1 MVQEDFAI
9 SPCGLYKSYF
19 LLLILVVNVVKL
31 QQKIYIYNHDTVASS
46 EKWLTNRGILST
58 TQTSQPPRRKIKYE
72 VMSSENGSQIGVFR
86 LPFRHDSHQ
95 EGNIKDEGWK
105 MSTTD
110 GFP

>member
-1 MVQEDFAI
+1 MVQEDLAI

-58 TQTSQPPRRKIKYE
+58 TQTSQPPRRKMK
-72 VMSSENGSQIGVFR
+72 R
-86 LPFRHDSHQ
+86 
-95 EGNIKDEGWK
+95 
-105 MSTTD
+105 
-110 GFP
+110 